1 MNRQLAKKLKKGQQQ
16 QAQRIRNLGDFDR
29 VKREFDIEYEVAREV
44 TRARQEA
51 GLTQRQL
58 AEAMGTTQSVI
69 SRIERGSN
77 ISIETLDRYV
87 AACGQHLRIQ
97 IV

>member
-1 MNRQLAKKLKKGQQQ
+1 MNKQLSKKLKKGHEQ
-16 QAQRIRNLGDFDR
+16 QAQRIRNFGDFDR

-51 GLTQRQL
+51 GLTQSQL